1 MNFSASNVTLWSAII
16 QFGIISMLLL
26 IGNIL
31 RRKSKLINKS
41 LLPVAVI
48 AGFILLGL
56 KEFNIIQINTTFME
70 GLTYHMTGIG
80 FIALSLRAPNS
91 REMKAGSLA
100 AKSAGVKSGMI
111 IVSTYLIQA
120 VVGLTITIL
129 LGYTVMPDLFKAS
142 GILLPLGFGQ
152 GPGQAYNIG
161 TTYQS
166 LGFLGG
172 SSFGLAIASMG
183 FIWAS
188 IGGALYMFSL
198 VKKKKLTL
206 VGRIPRNQAVTSD
219 VVEDEGEIPL
229 TEAIDKFTIQ
239 IALIFLVYLATYLF
253 AYGATELL
261 SKATFLGNMADTIS
275 TLIWGFNFLIGS
287 SIALLVNTILAKLRK
302 HKIMHR
308 QYQNNYMLNR
318 ISGTAFDFMIAAAIS
333 SIVIA
338 DLRALWIPLL
348 LMTLAGG
355 VVTIFYLKY
364 IAKIVYPDYYNEGF
378 FSMFGMLTG
387 TISTGVLLLREID
400 PNFKSPAANNLVM
413 GSSTAILMG
422 FPMLLMVGIAPN
434 STQTLFFIM
443 GLCVV
448 YGAVLNYFIHKKRK
462 K

>member
-1 MNFSASNVTLWSAII
+1 MNFSASNITLWSAIL
-16 QFGIISMLLL
+16 QLGIISSLLL

-31 RRKSKLINKS
+31 RRKISLVNKS

-56 KEFNIIQINTTFME
+56 KEFNILQINTTFME

-91 REMKAGSLA
+91 REMKAGSST

-120 VVGLTITIL
+120 VVGLTITII
-129 LGYTVMPDLFKAS
+129 LGYTFMPDLFKAA

-161 TTYQS
+161 TTYQA
-166 LGFLGG
+166 LGFFGG

-188 IGGALYMFSL
+188 IGGAFYMMAL
-198 VKKKKLTL
+198 VKRKKLTL
-206 VGRIPRNQAVTSD
+206 IGRTPRNEALKND

-239 IALIFLVYLATYLF
+239 IALIFVVYLATYLF
-253 AYGATELL
+253 SYGATELL
-261 SKATFLGNMADTIS
+261 AKATFLGNLANTVS

-302 HKIMHR
+302 HKFMSR

-318 ISGTAFDFMIAAAIS
+318 ISGTAFDLMIAAAIS
-333 SIVIA
+333 SIVLA
-338 DLRALWIPLL
+338 DLKALWIPLI
-348 LMTLAGG
+348 LMTIAGG
-355 VVTIFYLKY
+355 IVTILYLKY
-364 IAKIVYPDYYNEGF
+364 ISKIVYPDYYNEGF

-400 PNFKSPAANNLVM
+400 PNFRSPAANNLVM
-413 GSSTAILMG
+413 GSSSAILMG

-434 STQTLFFIM
+434 STETLFIIM
-443 GLCVV
+443 GLCVA
-448 YGAVLNYFIHKKRK
+448 YGLVLNVLIHKKRK